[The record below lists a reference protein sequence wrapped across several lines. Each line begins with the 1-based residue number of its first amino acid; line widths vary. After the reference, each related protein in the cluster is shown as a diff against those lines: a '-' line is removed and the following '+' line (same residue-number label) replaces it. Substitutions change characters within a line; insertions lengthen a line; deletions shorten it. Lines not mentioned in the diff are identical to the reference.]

1 MINFLESLELISKVA
16 LHVNESMRQVD
27 NFKKLMEVQ
36 KKLIG
41 DDGDNLISPSRVSL
55 KLLVLLPGHFCN
67 VITHRDGYT
76 DTQYTGTDTDIH
88 TPNLLIV
95 AALQFSSVII
105 IYTLG
110 KHKFMNY

>member
-41 DDGDNLISPSRVSL
+41 DGGDNLISPSRVSL
-55 KLLVLLPGHFCN
+55 KLLILLPGHFCL

-76 DTQYTGTDTDIH
+76 DTQYTGTDTGIN
-88 TPNLLIV
+88 TANLLLV
-95 AALQFSSVII
+95 SSLKICNHNN
-105 IYTLG
+105 IYSW
-110 KHKFMNY
+110 

>member
-55 KLLVLLPGHFCN
+55 KLLILLPGHFCH
-67 VITHRDGYT
+67 VITHRYGYT
-76 DTQYTGTDTDIH
+76 GTQYTGTDTVIN
-88 TPNLLIV
+88 TANLVLV
-95 AALQFSSVII
+95 AALQFSSLKICNHN
-105 IYTLG
+105 IYS
-110 KHKFMNY
+110 